1 MQSDYKFWVGIKQFL
16 SDTFTIKQIFAD
28 DSLQS

>member
-1 MQSDYKFWVGIKQFL
+1 MQSDYNFWVGIKQFL

-28 DSLQS
+28 DS